1 MLFASPAPAKKRVF
15 LHLGLILQGAPTFG
29 DAWEFENILKTLNNE
44 KLIDIIT
51 YQTLLYNAMSKPEL
65 EHFKKI
71 DFFNSQLSFFIDLC
85 PLRATKL

>member
-1 MLFASPAPAKKRVF
+1 MS
-15 LHLGLILQGAPTFG
+15 APTPHFGHFAFDPCLPVPPFG
-29 DAWEFENILKTLNNE
+29 DAWEFENILKTLNSE